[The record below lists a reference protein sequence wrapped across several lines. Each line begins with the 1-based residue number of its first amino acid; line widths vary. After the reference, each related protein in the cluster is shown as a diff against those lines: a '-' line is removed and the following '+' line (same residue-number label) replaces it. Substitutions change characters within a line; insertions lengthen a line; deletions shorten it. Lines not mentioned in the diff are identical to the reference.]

1 MQLINADK
9 SQTLHDLALIH
20 YGSVVY
26 ATDIAHA
33 NNLCVTDDI
42 TGLSIQLPVIEITSD
57 DKKVVKEISKLTTP
71 IATKYP
77 I

>member
-1 MQLINADK
+1 MQIIKADK
-9 SQTLHDLALIH
+9 GQTLHDLALMH

-26 ATDIAHA
+26 ATDLAHA
-33 NNLCVTDDI
+33 NNLSVTDDI
-42 TGLSIQLPVIEITSD
+42 TGLSIQLPVIDITSE
-57 DKKVVKEISKLTTP
+57 DKKVVKEITKLTTP